1 MRGPIAKDLIFSAV
15 AIGLIFLVAHA
26 AHNL

>member
-1 MRGPIAKDLIFSAV
+1 MRSPIAKDLIFSVV

-26 AHNL
+26 AHNF